1 MQIIRRL
8 ALGWED
14 EDGYGKYQYLYRKGN
29 CSFSLV
35 YLEIPRGKFM
45 WELYGMAG
53 GHIGEHGRFNTQEE
67 AEEIIMDI
75 LVGDDLKDL
84 VEWKIA
90 KSNMI
95 IQDGKR
101 KDNRRNKRFIR

>member
-1 MQIIRRL
+1 MEIIRRL
-8 ALGWED
+8 ALGWEG
-14 EDGYGKYQYLYRKGN
+14 EDDYGKYQYIYRKGN

-35 YLEIPRGKFM
+35 YLEVRGRKFM

-53 GHIGEHGRFNTQEE
+53 GYTGEHGRFNTKEE
-67 AEEIIMDI
+67 AEEIIINI

-90 KSNMI
+90 KKNII
-95 IQDGKR
+95 IQE
-101 KDNRRNKRFIR
+101 